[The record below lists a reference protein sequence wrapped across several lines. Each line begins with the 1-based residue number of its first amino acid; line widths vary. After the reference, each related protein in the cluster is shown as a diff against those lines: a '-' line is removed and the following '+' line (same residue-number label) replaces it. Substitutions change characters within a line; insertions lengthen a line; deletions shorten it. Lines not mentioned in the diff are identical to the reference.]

1 MTYMNKYKFKHIIL
15 FLMNLFEMC
24 CLTAL
29 FAVVWF
35 NYYGYINNKPIYYK
49 NGNILIFLMYAVL
62 ILVFFILYDG
72 FRIATLTSTNII
84 YSQTIAMIMVNVLAY
99 VIISLLAYRMQNA
112 VPMILLCLMQISII
126 FIFTMLSKTI
136 YDYIYP
142 PRKVLMIY
150 GGNSSVNTLIAK
162 MFSRRDRYIIAAT
175 LKTNKLSVVKEK
187 VKDYE
192 AVVLCDVTGDFRNA
206 VISYCFKKSI
216 RVYLTPTV
224 EDILLK
230 GSSDISTFDTPLFLI
245 KGKNLN
251 FEQRIVKRLSDIIIS
266 LIGIII
272 TSPIMIVTAILIRS
286 YDGGPA
292 LFKQVR
298 STLDGKEFS
307 IYKFRSMITDAEAD
321 GKARFASVNDSRIT
335 PIGNVIRRFRIDELP
350 QLFNILKGDMAVVGP
365 RPERPEIINEL
376 LKEMP
381 EFSYRMKVK
390 AGLTGYAQ
398 VIGRYNTTLGD
409 KLKMDLMYI
418 ENYSLYM
425 DLKIIMLTIKI
436 LFMKESTEGVSEE
449 NSIFKTESPK

>member
-1 MTYMNKYKFKHIIL
+1 MNKYKFKHIIL
-15 FLMNLFEMC
+15 FIMNLIEMM
-24 CLTAL
+24 CLTTL
-29 FAVVWF
+29 FAVIWYS
-35 NYYGYINNKPIYYK
+35 YYGYINNRPIYYK
-49 NGNILIFLMYAVL
+49 NGNLLIFAMYTIL
-62 ILVFFILYDG
+62 ILVFFVLYDG
-72 FRIATLTSTNII
+72 FRIATLTTTNII

-99 VIISLLAYRMQNA
+99 VIISLLAYRLQNA
-112 VPMILLCLMQISII
+112 VPMIFLCLMQISII

-136 YDYIYP
+136 YDFIYP

-175 LKTNKLSVVKEK
+175 LKTRNFNVVKEK
-187 VKDYE
+187 VKNYE

-206 VISYCFKKSI
+206 IISYCFKKSI
-216 RVYLTPTV
+216 RVYITPTV

-230 GSSDISTFDTPLFLI
+230 GSSDISTFDTPLLLI

-251 FEQRIVKRLSDIIIS
+251 FEQRVVKRISDIIIS
-266 LIGIII
+266 LVGIII
-272 TSPIMIVTAILIRS
+272 TSPIMLITAILIKS
-286 YDGGPA
+286 YDGGPV
-292 LFKQVR
+292 LFKQIR
-298 STLDGKEFS
+298 STLDAKEFY
-307 IYKFRSMITDAEAD
+307 IYKFRSMIVDAEAD

-335 PIGNVIRRFRIDELP
+335 PIGNIIRRFRIDELP
-350 QLFNILKGDMAVVGP
+350 QLFNILKGDMALVGP

-398 VIGRYNTTLGD
+398 VIGRYNTTLSD

-418 ENYSLYM
+418 ENYSLYL
-425 DLKIIMLTIKI
+425 DLKLIMMTIKI

-449 NSIFKTESPK
+449 NSVFKTNKQ

>member
-1 MTYMNKYKFKHIIL
+1 MNKYKLKHTLL
-15 FLMNLFEMC
+15 FFMNFVETL

-29 FAVVWF
+29 FAVVWLS
-35 NYYGYINNKPIYYK
+35 YYGYINNKPIYYK
-49 NGNILIFLMYAVL
+49 NGNILVFVIYCLL

-72 FRIATLTSTNII
+72 FRIATLTATNIV
-84 YSQTIAMIMVNVLAY
+84 YSQTIAMIMVNILMY
-99 VIISLLAYRMQNA
+99 FIMSLLAYRLQNPI
-112 VPMILLCLMQISII
+112 PMLLLVCMQIAVIII
-126 FIFTMLSKTI
+126 FTLLSKNT
-136 YDYIYP
+136 YNNIYP
-142 PRKVLMIY
+142 PRRVIMVYGNDSPENLINKMI
-150 GGNSSVNTLIAK
+150 L
-162 MFSRRDRYIIAAT
+162 RRDKYIISAT
-175 LKTNKLSVVKEK
+175 LKSTNFNTIKAK

-192 AVVLCDVTGDFRNA
+192 AVVLCDVSGELRNNI
-206 VISYCFKKSI
+206 ISYCFKKSI
-216 RVYLTPTV
+216 RVYVTPTV
-224 EDILLK
+224 EDILLR
-230 GSSDISTFDTPLFLI
+230 GSNNISTFDTPLLLI

-251 FEQRIVKRLSDIIIS
+251 FEQRVIKRLSDIVIS

-272 TSPIMIVTAILIRS
+272 TAPIMIVTAILIKA
-286 YDGGPA
+286 YDGGSV

-298 STLDGKEFS
+298 STLDGKEFY
-307 IYKFRSMITDAEAD
+307 IYKFRSMIENAEAD

-365 RPERPEIINEL
+365 RPERPEIINNL

-398 VIGRYNTTLGD
+398 VIGKYNTTLSD

-418 ENYSLYM
+418 ENYSLFL
-425 DLKIIMLTIKI
+425 DLKLIMMTIKI

-449 NSIFKTESPK
+449 KSDATENANK